1 MVSSEGISKHCVQLQ
16 LSLEKTVLSSMKVLA
31 KNLALMKPICSSR
44 RDKIILRGD
53 PDPIGLGLYWGQAK
67 NYLQRKKYWQRKLK
81 RMQRK
86 ILLINP
92 QFCTYFEE
100 KLSIS

>member
-1 MVSSEGISKHCVQLQ
+1 M
-16 LSLEKTVLSSMKVLA
+16 A
-31 KNLALMKPICSSR
+31 
-44 RDKIILRGD
+44 KIIYYSYWITIRYYLTFSQPHMIKTG
-53 PDPIGLGLYWGQAK
+53 GKLSLYWGQAK
-67 NYLQRKKYWQRKLK
+67 NSSQRKKSWQRKFFAKK

-100 KLSIS
+100 KLPIS